1 MTDDHLCISQFLF
14 LKALTVIYVNFPIGI
29 LMTSVRIIL
38 WLLQMIYDVTNLFS
52 TNKLKLKYTVPYF
65 YFCN

>member
-14 LKALTVIYVNFPIGI
+14 LKSLTVIYFNFSIGI

-65 YFCN
+65 LFL

>member
-1 MTDDHLCISQFLF
+1 MTDYHLCISQFLF

>member
-1 MTDDHLCISQFLF
+1 MTDEHLYISQFLF
-14 LKALTVIYVNFPIGI
+14 LKSLTVIYFNFPIGI

-65 YFCN
+65 LFL

>member
-1 MTDDHLCISQFLF
+1 MNDNPLCISPCLF
-14 LKALTVIYVNFPIGI
+14 LLTVIYVNFPIGI

-38 WLLQMIYDVTNLFS
+38 WLLRMIYDVTNLFS

-65 YFCN
+65 FIFVIN